1 MTIYQTLRLLFQ
13 EAILSDEQ
21 FSTLRQAEENRPVSI
36 HWEVRIFLLLGITFL
51 CGGLGTL
58 VYKNIDTIGH
68 QAIIALIALALAACG
83 WFVWHARQ
91 PFRMHEAQKEQ
102 PLWDNILL
110 LGCSLFLIFEG
121 YFQYQYQIFGT
132 SYGIAT
138 LIPAVLF
145 AACAYR
151 FDHIGVLTM
160 ALTAFT
166 SWAGL
171 AVTPLSIFQESAF
184 DNNET
189 LIHTGIVVGIVFIS
203 VGLLLQAKSIK
214 PHFTFSYL
222 SFGFNLV
229 CIAALYGGANIV
241 KGPYCLLILG
251 MCALAILYARREQ
264 SYFFLLAGVV
274 YGYIAFTTLI
284 AQADW
289 DFLGWLLYG
298 MVSCFGII
306 YFFLNYKKFL
316 EKNK

>member
-21 FSTLRQAEENRPVSI
+21 FKTLSQEETTRPVSV
-36 HWEVRIFLLLGITFL
+36 HWEVRIFLMLGIGFL

-83 WFVWHARQ
+83 WFVWRKRQ

-102 PLWDNILL
+102 PVADNILL

-121 YFQYQYQIFGT
+121 YLQYQYQIFGT
-132 SYGIAT
+132 RYGIAT
-138 LIPAVLF
+138 LIPALLF
-145 AACAYR
+145 TVCAYR

-171 AVTPLSIFQESAF
+171 AVTPLSIFQENVF
-184 DNNET
+184 HNEAT
-189 LIHTGIVVGIVFIS
+189 LIHTGIVVGIVLIG
-203 VGLLLQAKSIK
+203 VGLLINNRQIK

-229 CIAALYGGANIV
+229 CIAALYGAFNIEQM
-241 KGPYCLLILG
+241 PYCLLILG
-251 MCALAILYARREQ
+251 MCALAILYARRKQ

-284 AQADW
+284 SKADW
-289 DFLGWLLYG
+289 LFEGWLLYG
-298 MVSCFGII
+298 VLSCFGIVF
-306 YFFLNYKKFL
+306 FFLNYKKFL
-316 EKNK
+316 EK